1 MTQTASSTS
10 TNLLCNRCNQNQEL
24 KLQELKKFEE
34 KMDLD
39 VIQNFSLNTLNIHT
53 KTINSKDNGDDEYL
67 LFKKRLDQ
75 IYDLCSRCKK
85 NLTAHLHNQDQQIGD
100 YLLRQRSTKPLDNLN
115 NNRRSKLNEN
125 LTNGPN
131 SKRLPAKSNKPTTSD
146 HLDNK
151 INDSNNNKTDSDKA
165 ENFTFYNNF
174 FNCLHRKA
182 YTIAGT
188 VPAMMLKSAKSPIKS
203 PKKNPMNQNY
213 NAHHHHPMVEQC
225 RKEGEAT
232 EESIPSVNN
241 HQLRREEDS
250 KISCTCLGTVFK
262 DLIILMCTVL
272 VFACDLANLIND
284 SDLWND
290 NLEASQSS
298 SSSSYFTPDFLYLN
312 VFLFIYKHVIVFLL
326 VNFFISIHLAF
337 KR

>member
-1 MTQTASSTS
+1 MQSKSRIEVARAEKVRGKVGFGRNLNSFCFRILILKSST
-10 TNLLCNRCNQNQEL
+10 
-24 KLQELKKFEE
+24 
-34 KMDLD
+34 M
-39 VIQNFSLNTLNIHT
+39 
-53 KTINSKDNGDDEYL
+53 NSKDNGDDEYL

-75 IYDLCSRCKK
+75 IYDLCTRCKK

-100 YLLRQRSTKPLDNLN
+100 YLLRQRSTKPLDSLN
-115 NNRRSKLNEN
+115 NNRRSKLSEN
-125 LTNGPN
+125 SANGPS
-131 SKRLPAKSNKPTTSD
+131 SKRLPLKPSKPTTSEHSD
-146 HLDNK
+146 HRA
-151 INDSNNNKTDSDKA
+151 NDSNNNQTDSNKP
-165 ENFTFYNNF
+165 ENSTFYNNF

-188 VPAMMLKSAKSPIKS
+188 VPAMMLKSAKSPLKS
-203 PKKNPMNQNY
+203 PKNNPMKQNY
-213 NAHHHHPMVEQC
+213 NAKNHQIAE
-225 RKEGEAT
+225 KSLEEEKST
-232 EESIPSVNN
+232 EESATIKSSPELN
-241 HQLRREEDS
+241 REENA

-312 VFLFIYKHVIVFLL
+312 VFLFIYKHVIAFLL